1 MRELINLTQRAVHLT
16 PTAARIAT
24 FLMLDRSELAPTW
37 RANLLQA
44 LSIASLGFR
53 TINPFP
59 DYAGSPEGVMGSAFV
74 ADVGAAYLRDLQRR
88 ETVGEWEDDE

>member
-24 FLMLDRSELAPTW
+24 FQMLDRGDLAPAW

-44 LSIASLGFR
+44 LGIASLGFR
-53 TINPFP
+53 TINPIP
-59 DYAGSPEGVMGSAFV
+59 DHIGSPDGVMGSAFV
-74 ADVGAAYLRDLQRR
+74 ADVGGAYLRDLQRR
-88 ETVGEWEDDE
+88 ATVDEWEGDE